1 MAERLWNVEVFD
13 ADINRNEIIVRRKK
27 REAGKVT
34 DVLTTFFV
42 LPGAQIKD
50 KTGKDVKL
58 SDIKSGN
65 KVIMDYL
72 KEKDGKLTAAIIKVL
87 N

>member
-1 MAERLWNVEVFD
+1 MAERLWNAEVFD

-58 SDIKSGN
+58 CDIKSGN

>member
-1 MAERLWNVEVFD
+1 MAERLWNAEVFD

-34 DVLTTFFV
+34 DILTTFFV
-42 LPGAQIKD
+42 LQGAQIKD

>member
-27 REAGKVT
+27 REAGKIT

-50 KTGKDVKL
+50 KIGKDVKL